1 MVILTDEEH
10 IAKLRKGKAVGLTL
24 LLVCLAVICADFLLV
39 YLLQSRETAVYFIL
53 IGAIVC
59 FASASLFAYSLFSV
73 YLPYSRAIGDL
84 SRYAKANLE
93 EISGI
98 CNNDGRLTTHSGYPC
113 LYLSVHTE
121 QGDRDA
127 YVPAYFLDKANA
139 GQHVRLL
146 THNGLVCGYGE

>member
-39 YLLQSRETAVYFIL
+39 YLLQSRETAVYFIA

-59 FASASLFAYSLFSV
+59 FACLGVFAYSLFSLF
-73 YLPYSRAIGDL
+73 LPYKRVIGDL
-84 SRYAKANLE
+84 VRYRKAHME
-93 EISGI
+93 EISGT
-98 CNNDGRLTTHSGYPC
+98 CNADGRLTTHSGYPC

-127 YVPAYFLDKANA
+127 YVPAYFLDKAKA
-139 GQHVRLL
+139 GQRVRLL

>member
-10 IAKLRKGKAVGLTL
+10 IAKLRKGKAIGLTL
-24 LLVCLAVICADFLLV
+24 LLVCLAAICADFLLV

-59 FASASLFAYSLFSV
+59 FVSLVVFAYALFSI
-73 YLPYSRAIGDL
+73 YLPYRRAIGDL

-93 EISGI
+93 EISGT
-98 CNNDGRLTTHSGYPC
+98 CNADGRLTTHSGYPC

-121 QGDRDA
+121 QGDRDV
-127 YVPAYFLDKANA
+127 YVPAYFLDKAKA
-139 GQHVRLL
+139 GQRVRLL